1 MPWKEEMFFIALF
14 LFFVAL
20 VGLGIAA
27 SNGWLGSAF

>member
-1 MPWKEEMFFIALF
+1 MHWKEEMFFIALF